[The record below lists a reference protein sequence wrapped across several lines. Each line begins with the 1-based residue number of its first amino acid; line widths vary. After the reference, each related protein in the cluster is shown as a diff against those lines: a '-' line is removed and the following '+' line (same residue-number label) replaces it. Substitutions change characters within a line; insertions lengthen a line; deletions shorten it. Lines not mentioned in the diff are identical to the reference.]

1 MKKLVSLSLAAAML
15 LSLSACGG
23 GETSTP
29 ASSGGSSGGDT
40 STAAPQEVQYDENG
54 DVIVTS
60 TEKVT
65 LKLGHTNPE
74 TSVFHEGA
82 EVFKE
87 EVEAMTNGNITVE
100 LYPSSQLGD
109 SKEIVQSTAMG
120 AVELNISGSAQFSVF
135 NEELMVLDLPFL
147 FAEREKAYEKLDG
160 EAGEYLAEGL
170 IDNNIK
176 VLGYLDGGYRCMFN
190 SERPLNHPA
199 DFQGLS
205 VRVQDSEVYFNM
217 MDALGALPSFLPWGD
232 LYVSIS
238 QGVVEAGEGG
248 LSQIYTQ
255 RFYEVAP
262 YVSLTNHTLTINPFV
277 INKDKWD
284 SLPADYQAVLEVAT
298 DRMEDFERQRM
309 AEAEEESMQLLLDE
323 GVQINEVD
331 PAEFQE
337 AMHPVWDTFAE
348 SYGQDLVDMFSE

>member
-1 MKKLVSLSLAAAML
+1 MKKFIGMSLAAAML
-15 LSLSACGG
+15 LSLTACGG
-23 GETSTP
+23 TTNS
-29 ASSGGSSGGDT
+29 GSSGDSSSSSSSGS
-40 STAAPQEVQYDENG
+40 STTPVEVEYTEDG
-54 DVIVTS
+54 DVVVTS
-60 TEKVT
+60 TEKIT
-65 LKLGHTNPE
+65 LKLAHTNPE

-87 EVEAMTNGNITVE
+87 EVESMTNGNITVE

-147 FAEREKAYEKLDG
+147 FAQREVAYEKLDG
-160 EAGEYLAEGL
+160 EPGAYLAEGML
-170 IDNNIK
+170 DNNIK

-190 SERPLNHPA
+190 SVRPLNHPS
-199 DFQGLS
+199 DFEGLS

-248 LSQIYTQ
+248 LSQLYTQ

-298 DRMEDFERQRM
+298 DRMEAFERQRM
-309 AEAEEESMQLLLDE
+309 AEAEEESMQLLLDA

-331 PAEFQE
+331 AAEFQE

-348 SYGQDLVDMFSE
+348 SYGQDLVDMFAE

>member
-1 MKKLVSLSLAAAML
+1 MKKFIGMSLAAAML
-15 LSLSACGG
+15 LSLTACGG
-23 GETSTP
+23 TTNS
-29 ASSGGSSGGDT
+29 GSSGDSSSSSSSGS
-40 STAAPQEVQYDENG
+40 STTPVEVEYTEDG
-54 DVIVTS
+54 DVVVTS
-60 TEKVT
+60 TEKIT
-65 LKLGHTNPE
+65 LKLAHTNPE

-87 EVEAMTNGNITVE
+87 EVESMTNGNITVE

-147 FAEREKAYEKLDG
+147 FAQREVAYEKLDG
-160 EAGEYLAEGL
+160 EPGAYLAEGML
-170 IDNNIK
+170 DNNIK

-190 SERPLNHPA
+190 SVRPLNHPS
-199 DFQGLS
+199 DFEGLS

-298 DRMEDFERQRM
+298 DRMEAFERQRM
-309 AEAEEESMQLLLDE
+309 AEAEEESMQLLLDA

-331 PAEFQE
+331 AAEFQE

-348 SYGQDLVDMFSE
+348 SYGQDLVDMFAE